1 VNIVGIGSA
10 GCNIAKEYS
19 KYSQYK
25 VFYVDYENSGY
36 ENFVKIA
43 KQNTHQAYEEEFAP
57 TILSSLEGE
66 TTLIVC
72 GSGKISG
79 VTLRLLEE
87 LNKCKIKVL
96 YVKAAEQDMS
106 QASRL
111 RDRLTSQ
118 VLQQYA
124 RSGVI
129 EDICIV
135 SNQKV
140 EEMIGQFSIKN
151 YWQTINETIA
161 GTLHMINVFNN
172 IEPLLTNL
180 TEAAASA
187 RITTVGVVD
196 FETGKETLFYDL
208 SHPRNKLFY
217 FGLNGNYI
225 DENKTLL
232 QDVRNMIKQNSD
244 ENTNSSFSIY
254 STQYKEKY
262 VYSVHKSS
270 LIQEENLNL

>member
-1 VNIVGIGSA
+1 MNIIGLGSA

-19 KYSQYK
+19 KFSQYK
-25 VFYVDYENSGY
+25 VFYMDCENNDYDNFINVAKQDTHQGY
-36 ENFVKIA
+36 EENYTSSV
-43 KQNTHQAYEEEFAP
+43 
-57 TILSSLEGE
+57 LSKLQGE
-66 TTLIVC
+66 TTLILC

-79 VTLRLLEE
+79 ITLRLLEE
-87 LNKCKIKVL
+87 LKNCRLKIL
-96 YVKAAEQDMS
+96 YIKSSEQDMS
-106 QASRL
+106 QAARL

-124 RSGVI
+124 RSGVV
-129 EDICIV
+129 EEVCIV

-140 EEMIGQFSIKN
+140 EEIIGEFSIKN

-161 GTLHMINVFNN
+161 GTLHMINVFSN
-172 IEPLLTNL
+172 IEPLLTNF
-180 TEAAASA
+180 TEAPSTA
-187 RITTVGVVD
+187 RITTVGVVN
-196 FETGKETLFYDL
+196 FETGKENIFYDL

-217 FGLNGNYI
+217 FGLNGDYI
-225 DENKTLL
+225 DQNKTLL
-232 QDVRNMIKQNSD
+232 QDVRNMIKQNSN